1 MSSIKSQNFKAQIKR
16 EIIGND
22 SASLPSSSHHQPYSN
37 FTTANWRK
45 RRLTAENDD
54 YRKRKLRMRS
64 ENWDTTTSKDIN
76 NIDDVFKQ
84 IDEHRIQQRD
94 RQHRA
99 LADIGRYKETHRR
112 NSQENESNSQTLRA
126 RGSLKPSL
134 VSSLKMEQDEEE
146 SSSTNKEN
154 IKPKR
159 SKKSSGKRRSLNS
172 KTEIED
178 NPDILIRR
186 QKDIDYGKNQP
197 VYDEYLKNV
206 SKEMRSN
213 QQPWTPD
220 KYERMTRRN
229 WDKQVKV
236 WRKQLHHWKDPKTT
250 EELFGFK

>member
-1 MSSIKSQNFKAQIKR
+1 MSSIKSQNLKAQTKYVD
-16 EIIGND
+16 NN
-22 SASLPSSSHHQPYSN
+22 STSTSSSRHQPYSN

-54 YRKRKLRMRS
+54 YRKRKMRMRN
-64 ENWDTTTSKDIN
+64 ENWDTTADRNVN

-84 IDEHRIQQRD
+84 IDEHRVQQRD

-99 LADIGRYKETHRR
+99 LADIGHYKEVNRR
-112 NSQENESNSQTLRA
+112 H
-126 RGSLKPSL
+126 
-134 VSSLKMEQDEEE
+134 SSLKNEPFRPSIVSILKTEAKEEGE
-146 SSSTNKEN
+146 NSSANKEN
-154 IKPKR
+154 IRPKNFKT
-159 SKKSSGKRRSLNS
+159 SSSKKKSSNS

-206 SKEMRSN
+206 SKEMRSDR
-213 QQPWTPD
+213 QPWTPD

-229 WDKQVKV
+229 WDKQVRV
-236 WRKQLHHWKDPKTT
+236 WRKQLHNWKDPKTT